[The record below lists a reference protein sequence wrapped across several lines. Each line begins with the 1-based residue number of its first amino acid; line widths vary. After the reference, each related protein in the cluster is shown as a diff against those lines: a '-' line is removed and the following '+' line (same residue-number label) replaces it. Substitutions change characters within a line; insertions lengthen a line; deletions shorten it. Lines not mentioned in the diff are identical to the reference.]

1 MSMYRRGRG
10 ASGFTKLDPDE
21 VADRWNGRGLAVY
34 TPPRRAHETTMVR
47 RAVESGWPVSDAL
60 KGSCLAAVAEV
71 LADRLADP
79 RERLG
84 AVAAVVAMT
93 RVNHQIDQAAAPGDA
108 DGTPGVVV
116 VEYVDEAAEIRTD

>member
-10 ASGFTKLDPDE
+10 GFDKLDPDE

-34 TPPRRAHETTMVR
+34 TPPRRAHETTAVR
-47 RAVESGWPVSDAL
+47 RAVEGGWPVSDELKAL
-60 KGSCLAAVAEV
+60 CLGAVEAV
-71 LADRLADP
+71 LTDPLADH

-84 AVAAVVAMT
+84 AVAATVAMT